1 MEARSK
7 AGWLKLDRQNERGDF
22 TMSTTLSRIKNAA
35 RMLKNKGPGYT
46 FRTATTRLLLYARAR
61 ISEELYERRFGIR
74 TRGRISLGSL
84 GIDDPDAV
92 WYAPTSYAAF
102 FSAMKHVPIT
112 GAFVDYG
119 SGLGRTLIAAA
130 TFPFSRVT
138 GVELSQSLVRG
149 SLENVAK
156 ARGTVCPNIEVVC
169 TNAAHWHVTTDVTVF
184 HFYNPFLKQTL
195 RTVVGNIAQSL
206 REAPRQAWIVFANP
220 WGMAPLMRSGEVIPH
235 EWQKQTI
242 DEIWPLHPIP
252 KDDPDGARYRI
263 YALDSRRTSVVE
275 H

>member
-1 MEARSK
+1 
-7 AGWLKLDRQNERGDF
+7 
-22 TMSTTLSRIKNAA
+22 MSTTLSRIKNAV
-35 RMLKNKGPGYT
+35 RMLKTEGPGYT
-46 FRTATTRLLLYARAR
+46 FRRARTRLLLYVRAR
-61 ISEELYERRFGIR
+61 LSEEFYEWRFGIR
-74 TRGRISLGSL
+74 TRGKISLESL

-102 FSAMKHVPIT
+102 FSAMKHVPIS

-119 SGLGRTLIAAA
+119 SGLGRTLIAAG
-130 TFPFSRVT
+130 TFPFNRVT
-138 GVELSQSLVRG
+138 GVELSQSLVRR

-156 ARGTVCPNIEVVC
+156 ARGTICQNIEVIC

-184 HFYNPFLKQTL
+184 HFYNPFLNQTL
-195 RTVVGNIAQSL
+195 HTVVENIAQSL

-235 EWQKQTI
+235 EWQKHTI
-242 DEIWPLHPIP
+242 DEIWPLHPVL

-263 YALDSRRTSVVE
+263 YALDSRDTSVVQ